1 MGLEISS
8 LRTLLII
15 FALITFII
23 FLFKRN
29 KFLIKEIILFNFII
43 LLSLFTGIYP
53 NYLNIF
59 SDFLLPYDFKMKR
72 LIILQIA
79 SIIFLLIVTIMIIL
93 RLRVYKDKLDILV
106 TKAVNIDPKLKKKRL
121 NKIIILMPAYNE
133 CKNLEILIK
142 KFPKKING
150 FKSSL
155 IVIDDGS
162 SDNTLELL
170 KKNNINYISSHINNG
185 QGNALNIGYDF
196 VKKREENIDII
207 ITMDADNQHNVED
220 LKKFIHP
227 LISNKAD
234 IVIGSRALGSN
245 KSKNIIRKIGIK
257 LFNILFEIFY
267 KKKLTDISSGF
278 KAIKRSKLNLLNLK
292 EAQFQSIDFLTEA
305 FKANLKIL
313 EVPIVIK
320 DRIDGNS
327 KKGNDWSYGF
337 NFFIMIINKWLNS

>member
-1 MGLEISS
+1 
-8 LRTLLII
+8 
-15 FALITFII
+15 
-23 FLFKRN
+23 
-29 KFLIKEIILFNFII
+29 
-43 LLSLFTGIYP
+43 
-53 NYLNIF
+53 
-59 SDFLLPYDFKMKR
+59 
-72 LIILQIA
+72 
-79 SIIFLLIVTIMIIL
+79 
-93 RLRVYKDKLDILV
+93 
-106 TKAVNIDPKLKKKRL
+106 
-121 NKIIILMPAYNE
+121 MPAYNE

-142 KFPKKING
+142 KFTKKING
-150 FKSSL
+150 FKLSL
-155 IVIDDGS
+155 IVVDDGS

-196 VKKREENIDII
+196 VKKRKEKIDII
-207 ITMDADNQHNVED
+207 ITMDADNQHKVED
-220 LKKFIHP
+220 LKKFIIP
-227 LISNKAD
+227 LISHKAD
-234 IVIGSRALGSN
+234 IVIGSRVLGSN

-257 LFNILFEIFY
+257 FFNIMFEIFY

-278 KAIKRSKLNLLNLK
+278 KAIKLDKLKLLKLK
-292 EAQFQSIDFLTEA
+292 ETQFQSIDFLTEA